1 MKIYSLAIASGLLLA
16 TASLLP
22 AQDPG
27 KHSEE
32 QKDRHARILARF
44 DTNHNGV
51 LDPDEK
57 AAMEKFKAERLAK
70 YDKNGDGKL
79 DQSEREAMKAD
90 RRAHRKNKPAT
101 PATPAISSTDS
112 TLKQ

>member
-1 MKIYSLAIASGLLLA
+1 MKINSLTIASGFLLV

-27 KHSEE
+27 KQQGE
-32 QKDRHARILARF
+32 QKDRHARMLARF

-79 DQSEREAMKAD
+79 DASERQAMKAD
-90 RRAHRKNKPAT
+90 RRAHHKNKQGT
-101 PATPAISSTDS
+101 PTTSGSDSSI
-112 TLKQ
+112 KQ